1 MAATGAEPQV
11 RQVWAHNVVQEFH
24 LISMVV
30 EQGKHRFASIDT
42 EFPGFVYKAND
53 GLDFWTKQWDTLRL
67 NVDNLR
73 LIQFGLAIADEN
85 GNPPPGCGVWQFN
98 FTFDASRDARSESS
112 MKLLRESGCDFDKHR
127 DEGICPFT
135 FGEMLTASGL
145 VLNEN
150 MKWISFHG
158 GYDFA
163 YLVKALTGGQ
173 ALPAR
178 VGDMLNYVDLFFPC
192 RCDMKFLLREMFRGS
207 LQSLATQMRVA
218 FSSLHQ
224 AGSDALVTRAAFFRL
239 DPDLRRRAF
248 DGRDKEVGLL
258 NGLGADTIQ
267 GVDPV
272 VAHQK
277 NSFSSSVWR
286 DARQEWIG
294 PAFTGGMQ
302 DRSRG
307 GWTAYPRSYYEE
319 AAQELSSTW
328 TRQEWVSWPTAESWG
343 VSPGVWTLQTISGDQ
358 RVPQH
363 QAAMVF

>member
-1 MAATGAEPQV
+1 MAATGSESQV

-30 EQGKHRFASIDT
+30 EQGKHRYGSIDT

-73 LIQFGLAIADEN
+73 LIQFGLALADEN

-112 MKLLRESGCDFDKHR
+112 MKLLREAGCDFDKHR
-127 DEGICPFT
+127 DEGICPFA
-135 FGEMLTASGL
+135 FGEMLQASGL
-145 VLNEN
+145 VCNEN
-150 MKWISFHG
+150 MNWISFHG

-163 YLVKALTGGQ
+163 YLVKALTGGL

-192 RCDMKFLLREMFRGS
+192 RCDMKYLLREMFRGS

-218 FSSLHQ
+218 SSSLHQ

-239 DPDLRRRAF
+239 DSDVRRRAF
-248 DGRDKEVGLL
+248 DARDKEVGLL
-258 NGLGADTIQ
+258 NGLGADTLQ

-272 VAHQK
+272 VALEKKK
-277 NSFSSSVWR
+277 NFSEAMWR
-286 DARQEWIG
+286 DARQEWMG
-294 PAFTGGMQ
+294 PNWRI
-302 DRSRG
+302 DSRQMG
-307 GWTAYPRSYYEE
+307 TWTAYRPAYYQEGG
-319 AAQELSSTW
+319 QELGSSW
-328 TRQEWVSWPTAESWG
+328 TRQDWVSWTPAESWASG
-343 VSPGVWTLQTISGDQ
+343 ETLWAVQAPAGA
-358 RVPQH
+358 RVPVQTM
-363 QAAMVF
+363 AY